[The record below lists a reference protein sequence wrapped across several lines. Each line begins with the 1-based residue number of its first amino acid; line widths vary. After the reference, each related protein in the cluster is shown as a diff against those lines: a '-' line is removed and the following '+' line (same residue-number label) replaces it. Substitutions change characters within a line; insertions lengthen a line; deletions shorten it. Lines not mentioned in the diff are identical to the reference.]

1 MLLTTDSASQAYEAA
16 NVVHKQ
22 VRFTS
27 LNQRTR
33 TNAKL
38 LVNSCTF
45 GRGDDRNPSAHRSS
59 TSRQQQAPIIGNSS
73 YSELHWTD
81 EPRQERYAGRD
92 FKLGGQ
98 ELIVSTS
105 YSYVPPGLVPTAS
118 SWPSTAFLDP
128 RLTVYGG
135 DGWPGN
141 QYIDEAHPG
150 PLFSAPGGNADGPGI
165 NLLMG
170 VGVAAPA
177 LEQAFPVVQRALPAS
192 QPCPPPA
199 LNWPCQPPSS
209 WDLPVHTVIQ
219 HGGDSA
225 SIGPLGM
232 RPEISY
238 SQLAAASV
246 LTAPSGGR
254 AMPHGPFLSVATSHS
269 VRPSPHSDPVS
280 VARTFLVTV
289 ISAPFRP
296 FFFFV
301 SGRALTRYAG
311 STRRPCG
318 DLSSNAT
325 TFQCLWT
332 SGGTRCRALIKGD
345 RKSVSSHLRDGHA
358 FTCDGH
364 TVACAWGQC
373 RMSMQRRNIPRHI
386 VTCHLE
392 VKVTCSQCGLAL
404 SRSDANKKHRLA
416 CPAIRM
422 PAVVEANEEEDG
434 RLFF

>member
-269 VRPSPHSDPVS
+269 VRPSPHSDPVP
-280 VARTFLVTV
+280 VARTFLFTV

-296 FFFFV
+296 FFFLFRDEHSHV
-301 SGRALTRYAG
+301 TQAPHADHAAISRQTRPRFNVCGQAVGRGAG
-311 STRRPCG
+311 R
-318 DLSSNAT
+318 LSRAIERASRAT
-325 TFQCLWT
+325 FGT
-332 SGGTRCRALIKGD
+332 GTRSHATAIPSHVHGASAECLCSAGTFRDI
-345 RKSVSSHLRDGHA
+345 SSR
-358 FTCDGH
+358 
-364 TVACAWGQC
+364 V
-373 RMSMQRRNIPRHI
+373 I
-386 VTCHLE
+386 
-392 VKVTCSQCGLAL
+392 
-404 SRSDANKKHRLA
+404 SRSR
-416 CPAIRM
+416 
-422 PAVVEANEEEDG
+422 
-434 RLFF
+434 